1 MHQLPLLKTLPVAV
15 GQPILELSLV
25 AQRTIAVG
33 NLPRPFSFPLH
44 IPALEDQLG
53 VISVLCLSVL

>member
-1 MHQLPLLKTLPVAV
+1 MHQLPLLKTLSVAV

-33 NLPRPFSFPLH
+33 NLPKSFSSPLY
-44 IPALEDQLG
+44 IPPLEDQLG